1 MVLDEDGAF
10 GVGIGSGFT
19 DLVAGRP
26 RARLEQGDRSLQE
39 KQDRELAE
47 QLQRDDRDQRSRERT
62 GNRTVQHKVSPSS
75 MEECSSFALRY

>member
-26 RARLEQGDRSLQE
+26 RARLEQDDRSLQE
-39 KQDRELAE
+39 KQDRELAK
-47 QLQRDDRDQRSRERT
+47 QLHDRDQRSRERT
-62 GNRTVQHKVSPSS
+62 GNRTVEHKVSPSS